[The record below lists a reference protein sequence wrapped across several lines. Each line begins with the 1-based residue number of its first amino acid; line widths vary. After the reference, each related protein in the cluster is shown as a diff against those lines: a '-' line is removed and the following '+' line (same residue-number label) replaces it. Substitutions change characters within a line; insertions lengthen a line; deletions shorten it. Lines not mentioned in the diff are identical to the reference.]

1 MTRLKH
7 AGKLYNATQTERVL
21 ECFKILGGEGDK
33 SEKIKSLTALIY
45 VIQLH
50 ISRLDPNKLDP
61 ILKELEKKEYVKG
74 DSYEKVKSKRRFMD
88 DAVTREVGNEASNNV
103 IKKSA
108 IGDYHQFLL
117 ISQQIPIDQR
127 HMILQYSKLFEI
139 VEGLSRITE
148 FLSTEQLEEIRGAIP
163 IIIEGLPAKEEA
175 AAKEAKRLETERLA
189 RAAQKVAEAKE
200 VEEEEA
206 VKAAAKKVEEEEAVK
221 AAAKKVVEEE
231 AVKAAAKKVVEEAV
245 KAAAKKVV
253 EEEEAKRLAA
263 AKKVKR
269 VAAGEKRDI
278 LEDDEDEAAR
288 KGAANVHIPTVVM
301 REPYPTQY
309 PKTLFLNKGV
319 IAGLTE
325 NSSIKKEIA
334 GCKYVQITP
343 AFLSATMA
351 EGLKRHGDNFLY
363 RADFAGLKLDDTA
376 ERDKF
381 FTEKRQPVGATFRNC
396 SLNIDWTNVTPE
408 TLKSLTF
415 QVCTFTEESINTLPK
430 EFKFSPLQF
439 RGVRKDAAGK
449 AISIF
454 VKAAPEGVP
463 CEKSPDNNFQAVDA
477 KKFAAMVAMLE
488 INNGSG
494 H

>member
-200 VEEEEA
+200 VEE
-206 VKAAAKKVEEEEAVK
+206 
-221 AAAKKVVEEE
+221 
-231 AVKAAAKKVVEEAV
+231 EEAV

>member
-200 VEEEEA
+200 VE
-206 VKAAAKKVEEEEAVK
+206 
-221 AAAKKVVEEE
+221 EEE